1 MRFYERLCTET
12 AREREALLGVP
23 LIRDALRGCI
33 AREEY
38 LGFLTQAYHHVR
50 HTVPLLMACGSRLP
64 QRLGWLRQALA
75 QYIDEELGHEEWI
88 LNDIA
93 ACGESPDVAQR
104 SGASLETRL
113 LVAYA
118 YDAIDRGNP
127 VGFLGMVHVLEGT
140 SVAIAGA
147 AADAIQAAL
156 NLPEDAFTYLRS
168 HGSLDLE
175 HVDFFERLLG
185 RLHDPHDQRAITDV
199 ARDVYRLYAN
209 MFLAVARDA
218 RPAAAA

>member
-1 MRFYERLCTET
+1 
-12 AREREALLGVP
+12 
-23 LIRDALRGCI
+23 
-33 AREEY
+33 
-38 LGFLTQAYHHVR
+38 
-50 HTVPLLMACGSRLP
+50 
-64 QRLGWLRQALA
+64 
-75 QYIDEELGHEEWI
+75 
-88 LNDIA
+88 
-93 ACGESPDVAQR
+93 
-104 SGASLETRL
+104 
-113 LVAYA
+113 
-118 YDAIDRGNP
+118 
-127 VGFLGMVHVLEGT
+127 MVHVLEGT